1 MKLFKSVILT
11 GLFFGIIS
19 GLIEVMCIIFPT
31 HHELKD
37 ILMLL
42 VALASIILSQVYV
55 DITNTKEPFYRIF
68 FSSCIAFIC
77 FPISF
82 ELYFKMKQ
90 NPIETEWLALLCL
103 GTTTCFITA
112 VFTSHFRS
120 KKNSLNN

>member
-19 GLIEVMCIIFPT
+19 GLMEVMCIILPT

-42 VALASIILSQVYV
+42 VALASIILSQIYV
-55 DITNTKEPFYRIF
+55 DITNAKEPFYRIF

-77 FPISF
+77 FPLSF
-82 ELYFKMKQ
+82 ELYYKMKQ
-90 NPIETEWLALLCL
+90 NPIEIEWLTLLSL
-103 GTTTCFITA
+103 GITTCFITA

>member
-19 GLIEVMCIIFPT
+19 GIMEVMCITLPT

-42 VALASIILSQVYV
+42 VALVSIILSQVYV

-77 FPISF
+77 FPISL

-90 NPIETEWLALLCL
+90 NPIETEWLTLLCL
-103 GTTTCFITA
+103 GTITCFITA

-120 KKNSLNN
+120 KKNLLNN